1 MPIQT
6 PTERPSLTTSLEDRY
21 KNQRVGGAYDA
32 KEVKK
37 QPIDFGFQN
46 KTLQDPTG
54 LAPETFSEKAL
65 NTSASSG
72 HTTKKYK
79 P

>member
-1 MPIQT
+1 MSIQT

-21 KNQRVGGAYDA
+21 NNQKVGGAFNA

-46 KTLQDPTG
+46 KTFQDPTD
-54 LAPETFSEKAL
+54 LAPETFSQKAL
-65 NTSASSG
+65 NIATLSG